1 MGTQPFGSLI
11 GELSSLLAVI
21 IVMPPILRSDM
32 PSNDPDLHQNAPDN
46 SGVALLIIDM
56 INDLEFDGGEQVLQP
71 AIDAAQH
78 IGDLK
83 RRLQKVGIPIIY
95 ANDNFGRWRSDF
107 REAVRHCLEDGV
119 RGAPIAQLLKPG
131 PDDYFVLKPKHSAFF
146 ATALELLLTYL
157 GCRRLILTGM
167 SANMCVQFSAADAFM
182 RDFHLQ
188 VPADCIASQSL
199 DETRRALTYMQTV
212 LGVDISPSAD
222 IDPDTVLPDAVPETK
237 PKLS

>member
-1 MGTQPFGSLI
+1 MN
-11 GELSSLLAVI
+11 
-21 IVMPPILRSDM
+21 MPDKNR
-32 PSNDPDLHQNAPDN
+32 DLNQNAPDN
-46 SGVALLIIDM
+46 SGAVLLIIDM
-56 INDLEFDGGEQVLQP
+56 INDLEFKGGEQVLQP
-71 AIDAAQH
+71 AINAARC
-78 IGDLK
+78 IAALK
-83 RRLQKVGIPIIY
+83 RKAQKADIPVIY

-107 REAVRHCLEDGV
+107 REVVRHCLEDGV
-119 RGAPIAQLLKPG
+119 RGAPIARLLKPG
-131 PDDYFVLKPKHSAFF
+131 PDDYFVLKPKHSAFY
-146 ATALELLLTYL
+146 ATTLELLLAYL

-167 SANMCVQFSAADAFM
+167 SANMCVQFSVADAFM

-199 DETRRALTYMQTV
+199 DETGRALTYMQTV